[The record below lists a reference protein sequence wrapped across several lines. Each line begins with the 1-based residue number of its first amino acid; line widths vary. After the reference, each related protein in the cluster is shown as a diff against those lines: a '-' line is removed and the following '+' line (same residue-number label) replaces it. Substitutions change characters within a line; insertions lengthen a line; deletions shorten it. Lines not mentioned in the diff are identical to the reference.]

1 MINTFERVALDQY
14 LSSYPVG
21 WEFNRILDG
30 IEDEEQDIVIWAP
43 FQDWV
48 RGDIVQLIDDTKFI
62 LERSFVE
69 KVKV

>member
-62 LERSFVE
+62 LERNFVP
-69 KVKV
+69 KVQA

>member
-1 MINTFERVALDQY
+1 MNTFERVALDQY

-21 WEFNRILDG
+21 WDFNRVLDG

-43 FQDWV
+43 FQDWI

-69 KVKV
+69 KVKE

>member
-62 LERSFVE
+62 LERSFDE